1 LPPPCTYQILNVAT
15 GASPEDP
22 VTSGASEEDMTVADQ
37 QGGGKGYTNV
47 YPTVSGSVPTVRRI
61 VPEARG
67 RVVFKVVYCVHESQD
82 LSAFF
87 AAVKSLNTNDDKVC
101 FEVSGYSQQD
111 LSIEA
116 FRKDKSITRKTLEG
130 IARDT
135 VDFSNYIFIGAS
147 YGTVVEELAEKVVE
161 LITPL
166 RDIVKTAKDDEEEFV
181 QPLMPAQSS
190 EDPFP
195 SWYTDKFRELTDGCE
210 ANLCVLSY
218 GWKGITD
225 EKKRVWMPRRPT
237 K

>member
-1 LPPPCTYQILNVAT
+1 
-15 GASPEDP
+15 
-22 VTSGASEEDMTVADQ
+22 
-37 QGGGKGYTNV
+37 
-47 YPTVSGSVPTVRRI
+47 
-61 VPEARG
+61 
-67 RVVFKVVYCVHESQD
+67 
-82 LSAFF
+82 
-87 AAVKSLNTNDDKVC
+87 
-101 FEVSGYSQQD
+101 
-111 LSIEA
+111 
-116 FRKDKSITRKTLEG
+116 
-130 IARDT
+130 

-166 RDIVKTAKDDEEEFV
+166 RDIVKTAKGDEEEFV

-210 ANLCVLSY
+210 ANICVLSY

-225 EKKRVWMPRRPT
+225 EKERKWMPRRPT